1 MRCNEHTKSV
11 TLSVVAPCYNEEE
24 VLPEFYE
31 RVSKVCAATCPDD
44 YEIVLVNDGSADT
57 TWTIIQSLAQRDS
70 HVVGVN
76 LSRNFGHQ
84 AALTAGLEVC
94 RGERILIIDADL
106 QDPPELLPAMM
117 ARLDQDLDVVYGQR
131 SERQGETPFKKLS
144 ALAFYRVLNRIIDI
158 QVPVD
163 TGDFRLVRRNVVDA
177 LLAMPENNRFIR
189 GMVAWMGFRQEA
201 FAYRREPRFAG
212 TTKYPLRKMIRFS
225 VDAITGFSILPL
237 RFAFHLASLA
247 LLGSIVLAL
256 YIFWSWLSKDVVHGW
271 TSVMLS
277 ILLFGSAQLVILGVI
292 GEYVGRTYMQSKGRP
307 LYFIRDIVV
316 GPDFKTASK
325 TDTQE

>member
-1 MRCNEHTKSV
+1 MRRNETIKPV
-11 TLSVVAPCYNEEE
+11 KLSVVAPCYNEEE

-31 RVSKVCAATCPDD
+31 RTSKVCTQTSPDD
-44 YEIVLVNDGSADT
+44 YEIVLVNDGSADS
-57 TWTIIQSLAQRDS
+57 TWAIIQSLAQRDP

-94 RGERILIIDADL
+94 QGERVLIIDADL
-106 QDPPELLPAMM
+106 QDPPELLPQMM
-117 ARLDQDLDVVYGQR
+117 VHLDDNLDVVYGQR
-131 SERQGETPFKKLS
+131 TERQGESPFKKLS
-144 ALAFYRVLNRIIDI
+144 ALAFYRLLNRIIDI

-163 TGDFRLVRRNVVDA
+163 TGDFRLVRRNVVEA
-177 LLAMPENNRFIR
+177 LLSMPENYRFIR

-201 FAYRREPRFAG
+201 FPYRREPRYAG

-237 RFAFHLASLA
+237 RLAFHLASLT
-247 LLGSIVLAL
+247 LLGSAALAL
-256 YIFWSWLSKDVVHGW
+256 YIFWSWLTQDVVHGW

-292 GEYVGRTYMQSKGRP
+292 GEYVGRTYMQAKGRP
-307 LYFIRDIVV
+307 LYFIRDITV
-316 GPDFKTASK
+316 GPNFKADQRK
-325 TDTQE
+325 

>member
-1 MRCNEHTKSV
+1 MRYAKNNGQV

-24 VLPEFYE
+24 VLHEFYE
-31 RVSKVCAATCPDD
+31 RVSKVCRETCPDD
-44 YEIVLVNDGSADT
+44 YEIVLINDGSADA
-57 TWTIIQSLAQRDS
+57 TWPIIQTLAQKDP

-94 RGERILIIDADL
+94 RGERVLIIDADL
-106 QDPPELLPAMM
+106 QDPPELLPQMM
-117 ARLDQDLDVVYGQR
+117 ARLDQDIDVVYGQR
-131 SERQGETPFKKLS
+131 TERQGETQFKKLS
-144 ALAFYRVLNRIIDI
+144 AAAFYRLLNRLIDI

-177 LLAMPENNRFIR
+177 LLSMPESYRFIR

-237 RFAFHLASLA
+237 RFAFHLALVA
-247 LLGSIVLAL
+247 LLGSGLLAL
-256 YIFWSWLSKDVVHGW
+256 YILWSWLSLDVVHGW
-271 TSVMLS
+271 TSVMLT

-292 GEYVGRTYMQSKGRP
+292 GEYVGRTYMQAKGRP
-307 LYFIRDIVV
+307 LYFIRDVYV
-316 GPDFKTASK
+316 GPGFSHQPKADNAP
-325 TDTQE
+325 